1 MDKAV
6 IKACFKG
13 YDVSNWQL
21 ITFLRCIL
29 FLDHKTRPRKL
40 SLSPYLFYFIFSI
53 YFYLIFQFQPRYRT
67 TIKVLLI
74 RLDRRVQ
81 KYEKSDPGCDV
92 SIFCM
97 SIASNKVIFVQKY
110 HNCMSRMFYYCK
122 SCSRFSFHS
131 FSCS

>member
-40 SLSPYLFYFIFSI
+40 SLSPYLFILFSPFIFI
-53 YFYLIFQFQPRYRT
+53 
-67 TIKVLLI
+67 
-74 RLDRRVQ
+74 
-81 KYEKSDPGCDV
+81 
-92 SIFCM
+92 
-97 SIASNKVIFVQKY
+97 
-110 HNCMSRMFYYCK
+110 
-122 SCSRFSFHS
+122 
-131 FSCS
+131 